1 MVWLALSWFNWQC
14 KVVFYRINL
23 WKWKES
29 VYKETNGQWWLSTK
43 FTSFK
48 IWQLSSTL
56 SWTLSQCNSGGK
68 GSGKFLLTFLKS
80 VILQFIKNFILGI
93 SLKERAKF
101 KVLIKVVF
109 FDSFI
114 ILSKIRVSVS
124 YLFHEII
131 LIRNNTLP
139 ESFFFPKCFLT
150 SYNTELTMA
159 KGSPFLSTILVG
171 TLK

>member
-1 MVWLALSWFNWQC
+1 MVSDGCLQSSHLSKYDSFHQHCCELWASAT
-14 KVVFYRINL
+14 VV
-23 WKWKES
+23 
-29 VYKETNGQWWLSTK
+29 Q
-43 FTSFK
+43 
-48 IWQLSSTL
+48 
-56 SWTLSQCNSGGK
+56 K
-68 GSGKFLLTFLKS
+68 GVGSFLLTLLKS
-80 VILQFIKNFILGI
+80 VLLQFVKNFILRI
-93 SLKERAKF
+93 RAKF

-109 FDSFI
+109 FGSFI

-131 LIRNNTLP
+131 LIWNNTLP

>member
-1 MVWLALSWFNWQC
+1 MVSDGCLQSSHLSKYDSFHQHCCELWASAT
-14 KVVFYRINL
+14 VV
-23 WKWKES
+23 E
-29 VYKETNGQWWLSTK
+29 
-43 FTSFK
+43 
-48 IWQLSSTL
+48 
-56 SWTLSQCNSGGK
+56 K
-68 GSGKFLLTFLKS
+68 GVGSFLLTLLKS
-80 VILQFIKNFILGI
+80 VLLQFIKNFILRI
-93 SLKERAKF
+93 RAKF

-139 ESFFFPKCFLT
+139 ESFFFPKFFLT

>member
-1 MVWLALSWFNWQC
+1 MVSDGCLQSSHLSKYDSFHQHCCELWASAT
-14 KVVFYRINL
+14 VV
-23 WKWKES
+23 
-29 VYKETNGQWWLSTK
+29 Q
-43 FTSFK
+43 
-48 IWQLSSTL
+48 
-56 SWTLSQCNSGGK
+56 K
-68 GSGKFLLTFLKS
+68 GVGSFLLTLLKS
-80 VILQFIKNFILGI
+80 VLLQFVKNFILRI
-93 SLKERAKF
+93 RAKF

>member
-1 MVWLALSWFNWQC
+1 MVQ
-14 KVVFYRINL
+14 
-23 WKWKES
+23 
-29 VYKETNGQWWLSTK
+29 
-43 FTSFK
+43 
-48 IWQLSSTL
+48 
-56 SWTLSQCNSGGK
+56 K
-68 GSGKFLLTFLKS
+68 GVGSFLLTLLKS
-80 VILQFIKNFILGI
+80 VLLQFVKNFILRI
-93 SLKERAKF
+93 RAKF

-131 LIRNNTLP
+131 LIWNNTLP
-139 ESFFFPKCFLT
+139 ESFFFPKFFLT

>member
-1 MVWLALSWFNWQC
+1 MVSDGCLQSSHLSKYDSFHQHSCELWASAT
-14 KVVFYRINL
+14 VV
-23 WKWKES
+23 E
-29 VYKETNGQWWLSTK
+29 
-43 FTSFK
+43 
-48 IWQLSSTL
+48 
-56 SWTLSQCNSGGK
+56 K
-68 GSGKFLLTFLKS
+68 GVGSFLLTFLKS
-80 VILQFIKNFILGI
+80 VLLQFIKNFILRI

>member
-1 MVWLALSWFNWQC
+1 MVSDGCLQSSHLSKYDSFHQHCC
-14 KVVFYRINL
+14 KLWASATVV
-23 WKWKES
+23 E
-29 VYKETNGQWWLSTK
+29 
-43 FTSFK
+43 
-48 IWQLSSTL
+48 
-56 SWTLSQCNSGGK
+56 K
-68 GSGKFLLTFLKS
+68 GVGSFLLTLLKS
-80 VILQFIKNFILGI
+80 VLLQFVKNFILRI
-93 SLKERAKF
+93 RAKF

>member
-1 MVWLALSWFNWQC
+1 MVSDGCLQSSHLSKYDSFHQHCCELWASAT
-14 KVVFYRINL
+14 VV
-23 WKWKES
+23 
-29 VYKETNGQWWLSTK
+29 Q
-43 FTSFK
+43 
-48 IWQLSSTL
+48 
-56 SWTLSQCNSGGK
+56 K
-68 GSGKFLLTFLKS
+68 GVGSFLLTLLKS
-80 VILQFIKNFILGI
+80 VLLQFVKNFILRI
-93 SLKERAKF
+93 RAKF

-114 ILSKIRVSVS
+114 ILLKIRVSVS

-131 LIRNNTLP
+131 LIWNNTLP

>member
-1 MVWLALSWFNWQC
+1 MFIRKPMVSDGCLQSSHLSKYDSFHQHCCELWASAT
-14 KVVFYRINL
+14 VV
-23 WKWKES
+23 
-29 VYKETNGQWWLSTK
+29 Q
-43 FTSFK
+43 
-48 IWQLSSTL
+48 
-56 SWTLSQCNSGGK
+56 K
-68 GSGKFLLTFLKS
+68 GVGSFLLTLLKS
-80 VILQFIKNFILGI
+80 VLLQFVKNFILRI
-93 SLKERAKF
+93 RAKF

-131 LIRNNTLP
+131 LIWNNTLP

-159 KGSPFLSTILVG
+159 KGSPFL
-171 TLK
+171 

>member
-1 MVWLALSWFNWQC
+1 M
-14 KVVFYRINL
+14 
-23 WKWKES
+23 
-29 VYKETNGQWWLSTK
+29 
-43 FTSFK
+43 
-48 IWQLSSTL
+48 
-56 SWTLSQCNSGGK
+56 
-68 GSGKFLLTFLKS
+68 GSFLLTLLKS
-80 VILQFIKNFILGI
+80 VLLQFVKNFILRI

-139 ESFFFPKCFLT
+139 ESFFFPKFFLT

>member
-1 MVWLALSWFNWQC
+1 MVSDGCLQSSHLSKYDSFHQHCCELWASAT
-14 KVVFYRINL
+14 VV
-23 WKWKES
+23 
-29 VYKETNGQWWLSTK
+29 Q
-43 FTSFK
+43 
-48 IWQLSSTL
+48 
-56 SWTLSQCNSGGK
+56 K
-68 GSGKFLLTFLKS
+68 GVGSFLLTLLKS
-80 VILQFIKNFILGI
+80 VLLQFIKNFILRI
-93 SLKERAKF
+93 RAKF

-139 ESFFFPKCFLT
+139 ESFFFPKFFLT

>member
-1 MVWLALSWFNWQC
+1 MVSDGCLQSSHLSKYDSFHQHCCELWASAT
-14 KVVFYRINL
+14 VV
-23 WKWKES
+23 
-29 VYKETNGQWWLSTK
+29 Q
-43 FTSFK
+43 
-48 IWQLSSTL
+48 
-56 SWTLSQCNSGGK
+56 K
-68 GSGKFLLTFLKS
+68 GVGSFLLTLLKS
-80 VILQFIKNFILGI
+80 VLLQFVKNFILRI
-93 SLKERAKF
+93 RAKF

-131 LIRNNTLP
+131 LIWNNTLP

>member
-1 MVWLALSWFNWQC
+1 MVSDGCLQSSHLSKYDSFHQHCCELWASAT
-14 KVVFYRINL
+14 VV
-23 WKWKES
+23 
-29 VYKETNGQWWLSTK
+29 Q
-43 FTSFK
+43 
-48 IWQLSSTL
+48 
-56 SWTLSQCNSGGK
+56 K
-68 GSGKFLLTFLKS
+68 GVGSFLLTLLKS
-80 VILQFIKNFILGI
+80 VLLQFVKNFILRI
-93 SLKERAKF
+93 RAKF

-114 ILSKIRVSVS
+114 ILSKIRESVS

-131 LIRNNTLP
+131 LIWNNTLP

>member
-1 MVWLALSWFNWQC
+1 MVSDGCLQSSHLSKYDSFHQHCCELWASAT
-14 KVVFYRINL
+14 VV
-23 WKWKES
+23 
-29 VYKETNGQWWLSTK
+29 Q
-43 FTSFK
+43 
-48 IWQLSSTL
+48 
-56 SWTLSQCNSGGK
+56 K
-68 GSGKFLLTFLKS
+68 GVGSFLLTLLKS
-80 VILQFIKNFILGI
+80 VLLQFVKNFILRI
-93 SLKERAKF
+93 RAKF

-139 ESFFFPKCFLT
+139 ESFFFPKFFLT

>member
-1 MVWLALSWFNWQC
+1 MVSDGCLQSSHLSKYDSFHQHCCELWASAT
-14 KVVFYRINL
+14 VV
-23 WKWKES
+23 
-29 VYKETNGQWWLSTK
+29 Q
-43 FTSFK
+43 
-48 IWQLSSTL
+48 
-56 SWTLSQCNSGGK
+56 K
-68 GSGKFLLTFLKS
+68 GVGSFLLTLLKS
-80 VILQFIKNFILGI
+80 VLLQFIKNFILRI
-93 SLKERAKF
+93 RAKF

>member
-1 MVWLALSWFNWQC
+1 MVSDGCLQSSHLSKYDSFHQHCRELWANAT
-14 KVVFYRINL
+14 VV
-23 WKWKES
+23 E
-29 VYKETNGQWWLSTK
+29 
-43 FTSFK
+43 
-48 IWQLSSTL
+48 
-56 SWTLSQCNSGGK
+56 K
-68 GSGKFLLTFLKS
+68 GVGSFLLTLLKS
-80 VILQFIKNFILGI
+80 VLLQFVKNFILRI
-93 SLKERAKF
+93 RAKF

-131 LIRNNTLP
+131 LIRNNTFP

>member
-1 MVWLALSWFNWQC
+1 MVSDGCLQSSHLSKYDSFHQHCCELWASAT
-14 KVVFYRINL
+14 VV
-23 WKWKES
+23 
-29 VYKETNGQWWLSTK
+29 Q
-43 FTSFK
+43 
-48 IWQLSSTL
+48 
-56 SWTLSQCNSGGK
+56 K
-68 GSGKFLLTFLKS
+68 GVGSFLLTLLKS
-80 VILQFIKNFILGI
+80 VLLQFVKNFILRI
-93 SLKERAKF
+93 RAKF

-150 SYNTELTMA
+150 SSNTELTMA

>member
-1 MVWLALSWFNWQC
+1 MFIRKPMVSDGCLQSSHLSKYDSFHQHCCELWASAT
-14 KVVFYRINL
+14 VV
-23 WKWKES
+23 
-29 VYKETNGQWWLSTK
+29 Q
-43 FTSFK
+43 
-48 IWQLSSTL
+48 
-56 SWTLSQCNSGGK
+56 K
-68 GSGKFLLTFLKS
+68 GVGSFLLTLLKS
-80 VILQFIKNFILGI
+80 VLLQFVKNFILRI
-93 SLKERAKF
+93 RAKF

-139 ESFFFPKCFLT
+139 ESFFFFPKCFLT

-159 KGSPFLSTILVG
+159 KGSPFL
-171 TLK
+171 

>member
-1 MVWLALSWFNWQC
+1 MVSDGCLQSSHLSKYDSFHQHCC
-14 KVVFYRINL
+14 KLWASATVV
-23 WKWKES
+23 E
-29 VYKETNGQWWLSTK
+29 
-43 FTSFK
+43 
-48 IWQLSSTL
+48 
-56 SWTLSQCNSGGK
+56 K
-68 GSGKFLLTFLKS
+68 GVGSFLLTLLKS
-80 VILQFIKNFILGI
+80 VLLQFIKNFILRI

>member
-1 MVWLALSWFNWQC
+1 MVQ
-14 KVVFYRINL
+14 
-23 WKWKES
+23 
-29 VYKETNGQWWLSTK
+29 
-43 FTSFK
+43 
-48 IWQLSSTL
+48 
-56 SWTLSQCNSGGK
+56 K
-68 GSGKFLLTFLKS
+68 GVGSFLLTLLKS
-80 VILQFIKNFILGI
+80 VLLQFVKNFILRI
-93 SLKERAKF
+93 RAKF

-159 KGSPFLSTILVG
+159 KGSPFL
-171 TLK
+171 

>member
-1 MVWLALSWFNWQC
+1 MFIRKLMVSDGCLQSSHLSKYDSFHQHCRELWANAT
-14 KVVFYRINL
+14 VV
-23 WKWKES
+23 
-29 VYKETNGQWWLSTK
+29 Q
-43 FTSFK
+43 
-48 IWQLSSTL
+48 
-56 SWTLSQCNSGGK
+56 K
-68 GSGKFLLTFLKS
+68 GVGSFLLTLLKS
-80 VILQFIKNFILGI
+80 VLLQFVKNFILRI
-93 SLKERAKF
+93 RAKF

-131 LIRNNTLP
+131 LIWNNTLP

-159 KGSPFLSTILVG
+159 KGSPFL
-171 TLK
+171 

>member
-1 MVWLALSWFNWQC
+1 MVSDGCLQSSHLSKYDSFHQHCCELWASAT
-14 KVVFYRINL
+14 VV
-23 WKWKES
+23 
-29 VYKETNGQWWLSTK
+29 Q
-43 FTSFK
+43 
-48 IWQLSSTL
+48 
-56 SWTLSQCNSGGK
+56 K
-68 GSGKFLLTFLKS
+68 GVGSFLLTLLKS
-80 VILQFIKNFILGI
+80 VLLQFVKNFILRI
-93 SLKERAKF
+93 RAKF

-131 LIRNNTLP
+131 LIWNNTLP
-139 ESFFFPKCFLT
+139 ESFFFFPKCFLT

>member
-1 MVWLALSWFNWQC
+1 MVSDGCLQSSHLSKYDSFHQHCCELWASAT
-14 KVVFYRINL
+14 VV
-23 WKWKES
+23 E
-29 VYKETNGQWWLSTK
+29 
-43 FTSFK
+43 
-48 IWQLSSTL
+48 
-56 SWTLSQCNSGGK
+56 K
-68 GSGKFLLTFLKS
+68 GVGSFLLTLLKS
-80 VILQFIKNFILGI
+80 VLLQFVKNFILRI
-93 SLKERAKF
+93 RAKF

-139 ESFFFPKCFLT
+139 ESFFFPKFFLT

>member
-1 MVWLALSWFNWQC
+1 MKPMVSDGCLQSSHLSKYDSFHQHCCELWASAT
-14 KVVFYRINL
+14 VV
-23 WKWKES
+23 
-29 VYKETNGQWWLSTK
+29 Q
-43 FTSFK
+43 
-48 IWQLSSTL
+48 
-56 SWTLSQCNSGGK
+56 K
-68 GSGKFLLTFLKS
+68 GVGSFLLTLLKS
-80 VILQFIKNFILGI
+80 VLLQFVKNFILRI
-93 SLKERAKF
+93 RAKF

-159 KGSPFLSTILVG
+159 KGSPFL
-171 TLK
+171 

>member
-1 MVWLALSWFNWQC
+1 MVSDGCLQSSHLSKYDSFHQHCCELWASTT
-14 KVVFYRINL
+14 VV
-23 WKWKES
+23 
-29 VYKETNGQWWLSTK
+29 Q
-43 FTSFK
+43 
-48 IWQLSSTL
+48 
-56 SWTLSQCNSGGK
+56 K
-68 GSGKFLLTFLKS
+68 GVGSFLLTLLKS
-80 VILQFIKNFILGI
+80 VLLQFVKNFILRI
-93 SLKERAKF
+93 RAKF

-139 ESFFFPKCFLT
+139 ESFFFPKFFLT